1 MRPKNADG
9 GSGSR
14 RGMKKMV
21 CFQQDTLELERIVPI
36 RCDPNVMSAHSE
48 KGSPIGC

>member
-1 MRPKNADG
+1 MQAENNNG

-14 RGMKKMV
+14 RRMKKMV
-21 CFQQDTLELERIVPI
+21 CFQQDTLESNPILPI
-36 RCDPNVMSAHSE
+36 RRGPNVVSAHSE

>member
-14 RGMKKMV
+14 RWMKKMV
-21 CFQQDTLELERIVPI
+21 CFQQDTWESERIIPI
-36 RCDPNVMSAHSE
+36 QRAPNIVSAHSE